1 MRGNRFLKVLKI
13 LVIVLAVAAVMSL
26 VVMRLWNWL
35 TPALFGW
42 KVITYWQALGIL
54 VLSKIL
60 FGGFRGGPHRGGH
73 WRERMRTEHGQITEE
88 DGIFWMHPTRES
100 IEEVGT
106 AALADLAKLRRII
119 DRRHL
124 H

>member
-73 WRERMRTEHGQITEE
+73 WRERMRRRWETMTPEE
-88 DGIFWMHPTRES
+88 REKFRAS
-100 IEEVGT
+100 LGRGCGFGMTSAPE
-106 AALADLAKLRRII
+106 AKQS
-119 DRRHL
+119 
-124 H
+124 